1 MCGFFVG
8 LLKTRLALA
17 PRAGVMIQQRATY
30 IHSKPAKE
38 KVGALESVF
47 ALTVLSLA
55 TLGPSGWILAHLD
68 QYKARNT

>member
-17 PRAGVMIQQRATY
+17 PRAGVMIQQRANY
-30 IHSKPAKE
+30 IYCKPAKE
-38 KVGALESVF
+38 KVGAVESAFV
-47 ALTVLSLA
+47 LTVLSLA

-68 QYKARNT
+68 HYKTRNK